1 MKWLLLLVAICA
13 ACKQAPKG
21 NGEPQPQPGEALLSP
36 PQLETLRIAT
46 DQVQEREVGG
56 QLVTSGKV
64 AFDDL
69 RVAHV
74 FSPVTGRVTS
84 IRGQLGQRVIKG
96 APLAGIQSPDL
107 GSALA
112 DVRKA
117 EADLVAADHEL
128 RRQKELFE
136 AHASA
141 RRDLEVAEDNALK
154 ARAELNR
161 AREKARLL
169 RQGSI
174 DEVTQEYLL
183 RAPIEGEII
192 ARNVNPGTEVQGQ
205 YTGGTSLEMFTV
217 GSLDEVWVLADVF
230 EVDLAQVKVGAPV
243 SVSVITYPERKF
255 TGRVDWISG
264 SLDPATRTARVR
276 CNMPNPDRELRPE
289 MYATVSVGVP
299 TVRALAI
306 PRDAILRLGDQT
318 VVIVALGKN
327 ESGLT
332 RFARRVVKVDETV
345 TGDFLPVKQGLNPGD
360 TIVVHGGLLL
370 SGLI

>member
-1 MKWLLLLVAICA
+1 MKRLLLLVAICA
-13 ACKQAPKG
+13 ACKQAPRG
-21 NGEPQPQPGEALLSP
+21 NGEPQPQSGEALLSP
-36 PQLETLRIAT
+36 PQLETLRIAIE
-46 DQVQEREVGG
+46 QVQEREVGG

-84 IRGQLGQRVIKG
+84 IRGQLGQRVEKG
-96 APLAGIQSPDL
+96 APLAGIQPPDL
-107 GSALA
+107 G
-112 DVRKA
+112 
-117 EADLVAADHEL
+117 
-128 RRQKELFE
+128 Q
-136 AHASA
+136 
-141 RRDLEVAEDNALK
+141 
-154 ARAELNR
+154 
-161 AREKARLL
+161 
-169 RQGSI
+169 
-174 DEVTQEYLL
+174 VTQEYLL

-205 YTGGTSLEMFTV
+205 HTRGTSLEMFTI

-230 EVDLAQVKVGAPV
+230 EVDLARVKVGAPV
-243 SVSVITYPERKF
+243 SVSVIAYPDRKF

-264 SLDPATRTARVR
+264 SLDPGTRTARVR

-299 TVRALAI
+299 TVRALTI
-306 PRDAILRLGDQT
+306 PRDAILRFGNQT

-345 TGDFLPVKQGLNPGD
+345 TGDFLPVKRGLNPGD